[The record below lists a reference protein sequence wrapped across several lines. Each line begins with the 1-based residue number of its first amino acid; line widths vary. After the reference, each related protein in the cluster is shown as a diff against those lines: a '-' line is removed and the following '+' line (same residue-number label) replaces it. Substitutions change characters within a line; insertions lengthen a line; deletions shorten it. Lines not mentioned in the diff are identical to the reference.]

1 MGDDIKKG
9 DLDKVEEAKLIEKTK
24 KLSIAE
30 GSAYSVMDGF
40 GFRYVTPYALSVGAN
55 NTQIGLLSS
64 LPGLFGT
71 LSQLLTFKFMKYFS
85 RKKIIFWGV
94 FLQALMWLLLIAAGI
109 PFFIYGLKNN
119 LSADL
124 IIVVYTLLVLFGS
137 FAGPAWTSMMRDLV
151 PTNRGAYFGRR
162 NQIIGSVALICM
174 FVAGFLLDY
183 FKQTHIYLGF
193 IVMFLVAG
201 VGRFISSLLFKKHY
215 DPKFQVDDKKY
226 FSLFDF
232 IKKMRENN
240 YGRFVLYYSLISFSC
255 AIASPFFVVFMLK
268 DLGFTYSQYMITVVF
283 NSLSTLLLMPLWG
296 KFADKYGSVEVM
308 RITGFLIPLLPF
320 LWLVTSLVHSL
331 FYVVL
336 LIIVLE
342 IYSGFIWSGFNLAA
356 GNFVYDAVSK
366 ERLAICSS
374 YLNIING
381 FFALIGAFIGGYL
394 SSHNFSMFG
403 LSPLLTLFFLSA
415 VARFGVYFLYS
426 SSVKEVREVQIFEP
440 HRKVDE
446 HVQLIRDKT
455 GKFALGILSSISLNK
470 FFETKGSEAEHHFVP
485 NSNNFARNK

>member
-1 MGDDIKKG
+1 MGDDSKKG
-9 DLDKVEEAKLIEKTK
+9 ELSKEEEQKLIEKTK
-24 KLSIAE
+24 KLSILE

-55 NTQIGLLSS
+55 NTQISLLSS
-64 LPGLFGT
+64 LPGLFGHF
-71 LSQLLTFKFMKYFS
+71 SQLLTFQFMKKFP

-94 FLQALMWLLLIAAGI
+94 FLQSLMWLLLIAAGI
-109 PFFIYGLKNN
+109 PFFVYGFKNN

-124 IIVVYTLLVLFGS
+124 IIIVYTLLVLFGS

-151 PTNRGAYFGRR
+151 PVDRGKYFGKR
-162 NQIIGSVALICM
+162 NQVIGAVALICM
-174 FVAGFLLDY
+174 FIAGFLLDY

-201 VGRFISSLLFKKHY
+201 VGRFVSSLLFKKHH
-215 DPKFQVDDKKY
+215 DPKFQVDDTKY

-232 IKKMRENN
+232 IKKMKENN
-240 YGRFVLYYSLISFSC
+240 YGRFVLYYSMVSFSV

-268 DLGFTYSQYMITVVF
+268 DLGFNYSQYMITVVF

-296 KFADKYGSVEVM
+296 KFADKYGTVEVM

-320 LWLVTSLVHSL
+320 LWLITPLVHNIA
-331 FYVVL
+331 YAVI

-342 IYSGFIWSGFNLAA
+342 IYSGFVWSGFNLAA
-356 GNFVYDAVSK
+356 SNFVYDAVSK
-366 ERLAICSS
+366 ERLALCSS

-381 FFALIGAFIGGYL
+381 FFALIGALIGGYL
-394 SSHNFSMFG
+394 SSHDFSILG
-403 LSPLLTLFFLSA
+403 LSPLLTLFVLSSI
-415 VARFGVYFLYS
+415 ARFAVYFAYS
-426 SSVKEVREVQIFEP
+426 SSVREVREVKVFEP

-446 HVQLIRDKT
+446 RVRLIKDKT
-455 GKFALGILSSISLNK
+455 GKFAMGLLSSISLDK
-470 FFETKGSEAEHHFVP
+470 FFETKGSEAEHHFLP
-485 NSNNFARNK
+485 NSNNFSKNK